1 MITVNDMNQYL
12 QQEFPQA
19 NVETVA
25 LNHEEVVIR
34 REIGYADLRPGGTV
48 SGPALMA
55 VADCALFVAICYRLG
70 ITAMAVTTN
79 LNISFL
85 RKPSADKNII
95 ASCRLLKVG
104 KRLAMGE
111 VYLYSEGNEEP
122 VAHVSGTY
130 SLP

>member
-1 MITVNDMNQYL
+1 MLSVETINQFFSK
-12 QQEFPQA
+12 EFPQA
-19 NVETVA
+19 NI
-25 LNHEEVVIR
+25 EVVAIEDGNAKVR
-34 REIGYADLRPGGTV
+34 GIVTEADLRPGGTV
-48 SGPALMA
+48 SGPTLMA
-55 VADCALFVAICYRLG
+55 VADCAIYVAIFSKLG

-85 RKPSADKNII
+85 RKPEADKNIV
-95 ASCRLLKVG
+95 ATCRLLKLG

-111 VYLYSEGNEEP
+111 VYLYSEGCDEP

>member
-1 MITVNDMNQYL
+1 
-12 QQEFPQA
+12 
-19 NVETVA
+19 
-25 LNHEEVVIR
+25 
-34 REIGYADLRPGGTV
+34 
-48 SGPALMA
+48 MA
-55 VADCALFVAICYRLG
+55 VADCAIYVAIFSKLG

-85 RKPSADKNII
+85 RKPEADKNIV
-95 ASCRLLKVG
+95 ATCRLLKLG

-111 VYLYSEGNEEP
+111 VYLYSEGCDEP